1 MEPRFGWL
9 WNEISPPISYQPLVI
24 TSPSLVVA
32 AGNAGIGSAEC
43 PEQAGLIAL
52 GDADPGIVD
61 LNFDLYAG
69 VAQRALF
76 DQNINIAMFGK
87 LDGIAH
93 RLVMICCRRRG
104 SPIILSGTSF

>member
-1 MEPRFGWL
+1 ML
-9 WNEISPPISYQPLVI
+9 AS
-24 TSPSLVVA
+24 
-32 AGNAGIGSAEC
+32 AGAEC
-43 PEQAGLIAL
+43 LEQAGLIAL

-93 RLVMICCRRRG
+93 QVGDDLLQAQRVADNIVRN
-104 SPIILSGTSF
+104 IIF